1 MSSSMSLIFGLFC
14 GPVSLRRRPLTAAVF
29 LLLAAGSAHA
39 QQGQSMEER
48 LRNQLRITTTQLQEA
63 QNELAVLKAGKA
75 STSAIPGSTKQ
86 VASPDAESIKKEL
99 AETKSQLAAERRT
112 REKNHDATQAALEKA
127 NAQSAQYRTA
137 YDDLLKLAR
146 AAETERQR
154 LSQED
159 KKQQTSIAQCEAK
172 NMQLYAVGQ
181 EILQAYETMDIG
193 TIMSVRQPFAA
204 QSRVKY
210 EQIAQQYGDKLYEGR
225 FDPRAQAAPAANPP
239 NEATAPAVP
248 AAAQ

>member
-1 MSSSMSLIFGLFC
+1 MSFILQKRS
-14 GPVSLRRRPLTAAVF
+14 RAALCAV
-29 LLLAAGSAHA
+29 LAIAASAVQA

-75 STSAIPGSTKQ
+75 VPAAGAANAKSA
-86 VASPDAESIKKEL
+86 AAPDADSVKKEL
-99 AETKSQLAAERRT
+99 ADAKAQLASERRT
-112 REKNHDATQAALEKA
+112 REKNHDASQAALEKA
-127 NAQSAQYRTA
+127 NAQVAQYKNA
-137 YDDLLKLAR
+137 YDGLLKLAR

-154 LSQED
+154 LAQEE
-159 KKQQTSIAQCEAK
+159 KSQQTAVAQCEAK
-172 NMQLYAVGQ
+172 NAQLYSVGQ

-225 FDPRAQAAPAANPP
+225 FDPRSA
-239 NEATAPAVP
+239 AVP
-248 AAAQ
+248 AAPAVGAAAAAPGTPVQQQ

>member
-1 MSSSMSLIFGLFC
+1 MSSGLHTSGSMTMLF
-14 GPVSLRRRPLTAAVF
+14 RPLAAAM
-29 LLLAAGSAHA
+29 LMLAAGSVVA

-75 STSAIPGSTKQ
+75 APSVSQKNAPAADVDS
-86 VASPDAESIKKEL
+86 VKKEL
-99 AETKSQLAAERRT
+99 AEARSQLASERRA
-112 REKNHDATQAALEKA
+112 REKNHDANQAALEKS
-127 NAQSAQYRTA
+127 NGQSAQYRNA
-137 YDDLLKLAR
+137 YEELLKLAR
-146 AAETERQR
+146 AAEGERQR
-154 LSQED
+154 LAQEAKSQ
-159 KKQQTSIAQCEAK
+159 QAAIAQCEAK
-172 NMQLYAVGQ
+172 NTQLYAVGQ

-225 FDPRAQAAPAANPP
+225 FDHRAQATPAASAETAP
-239 NEATAPAVP
+239 ATAPVNAP
-248 AAAQ
+248 APTQSR